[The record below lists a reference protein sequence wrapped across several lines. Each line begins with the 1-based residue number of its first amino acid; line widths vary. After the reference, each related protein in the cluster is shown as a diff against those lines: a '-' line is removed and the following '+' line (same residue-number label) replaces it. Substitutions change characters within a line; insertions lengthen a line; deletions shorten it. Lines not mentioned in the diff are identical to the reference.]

1 MKWRETTRPLLDTD
15 HWKLIFII
23 NPTYYFCGIYLIL
36 HLVSAHDDGL
46 GCLGIGR
53 RTLANKQTGQ
63 PNWAADEKYDQVRIV
78 EIAIQ

>member
-1 MKWRETTRPLLDTD
+1 MAQPCLVVLMSP
-15 HWKLIFII
+15 
-23 NPTYYFCGIYLIL
+23 NPNPYLIL

-46 GCLGIGR
+46 GCLGR

-63 PNWAADEKYDQVRIV
+63 PNWTADEKYDQVRIV